1 MRILVGGD
9 RDLRSGCALLQLG
22 ARPHKG
28 LADGKGV
35 LVGVSRGSK
44 RWYWPPDKGAFRASH
59 SRSGTASRFDHGSR
73 QAERSHPL
81 VFEAGPSVD
90 VHPQAST
97 RVTRFTVIVEGQ
109 DELYPSQRRLL
120 CRRVDSRQRGR
131 GVEISFRS
139 GLRWFKEV
147 LGLYSAF
154 NGGNMYRRSEMIVY
168 AKPVAMKGPVGWSL
182 AIVAVRQKRPLF
194 RPTGN
199 L

>member
-9 RDLRSGCALLQLG
+9 RALRSGCALLQLG
-22 ARPHKG
+22 TRPHKG

-90 VHPQAST
+90 VHPQVST
-97 RVTRFTVIVEGQ
+97 RTTRFTVIVEGQ
-109 DELYPSQRRLL
+109 DELYPSQRRLCAGWIPGSKDVASIAL
-120 CRRVDSRQRGR
+120 SGHLSTMVQGR
-131 GVEISFRS
+131 YGAL
-139 GLRWFKEV
+139 LR
-147 LGLYSAF
+147 
-154 NGGNMYRRSEMIVY
+154 I
-168 AKPVAMKGPVGWSL
+168 
-182 AIVAVRQKRPLF
+182 
-194 RPTGN
+194 
-199 L
+199 